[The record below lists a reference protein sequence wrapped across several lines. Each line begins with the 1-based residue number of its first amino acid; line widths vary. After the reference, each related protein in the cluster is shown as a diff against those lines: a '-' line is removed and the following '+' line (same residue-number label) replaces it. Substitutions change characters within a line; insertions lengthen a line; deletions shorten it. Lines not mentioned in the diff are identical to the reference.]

1 MEDSLSKLDTH
12 PCTKDQPVCSCMS
25 SNIVCKKI
33 IFDTKISTLLTNN
46 QSFFLQTPVILY
58 VLDAYNYLVYLA
70 K

>member
-1 MEDSLSKLDTH
+1 MEDSLAKLDTH

-46 QSFFLQTPVILY
+46 QSFFYRHQLFCMFLMRIITLFI
-58 VLDAYNYLVYLA
+58 
-70 K
+70 